1 MTLTKVFIFCIVFGL
16 ILTALVE
23 FIFKKRKSWLM
34 SFVQNFAG
42 VFYLFSGIVK
52 AADPLGL
59 AYKMDQYFAEFQ
71 DQFARMGMDGLSSLF
86 PWLASFSTGFA
97 VGMIVLELVVG
108 VALIIGF
115 SRFWTSL
122 TFFLTVVMFTI
133 LTGFT
138 HLTGYVP
145 GQDYVRMEKSGITKE
160 VLEDK
165 GKKMMADG
173 WTKTA
178 DIPMHFFKF
187 SKWVPFDSNNQK
199 VTDCGCFGDFLVLT
213 PKTSF
218 QKDLFLLIPAFLML
232 FGFKKM
238 HQIFTPGARW
248 GLVAVTT
255 LGFTVYCLSN
265 YVWDIPGVDF
275 RPFANG
281 VDINAKKAAEEK
293 AAEEAPVSYILTNK
307 ASGKVEKMPM
317 DTYISRYKDF
327 PKTDWDIAQK
337 RGEPTVKSTKIS
349 EFEVSD
355 LEGNNVTEDILQY
368 EGASFMV
375 VSYKLY
381 GDTEPE
387 TVMVNDTLLAM
398 DTINNEVVP
407 RLISVTPK
415 QVTRDKYIWDK
426 DQIQDYKAAIIPL
439 AMAGRADGVRTYAIT
454 AYASPEKVNSFL
466 QAVGADFPMYTADD
480 ILLKT
485 IIRSNPGV
493 LLIKDGK
500 ILHKWHHSKLPS
512 YSEIKSA
519 YLK

>member
-1 MTLTKVFIFCIVFGL
+1 M
-16 ILTALVE
+16 
-23 FIFKKRKSWLM
+23 
-34 SFVQNFAG
+34 
-42 VFYLFSGIVK
+42 
-52 AADPLGL
+52 
-59 AYKMDQYFAEFQ
+59 
-71 DQFARMGMDGLSSLF
+71 
-86 PWLASFSTGFA
+86 
-97 VGMIVLELVVG
+97 
-108 VALIIGF
+108 
-115 SRFWTSL
+115 
-122 TFFLTVVMFTI
+122 
-133 LTGFT
+133 
-138 HLTGYVP
+138 
-145 GQDYVRMEKSGITKE
+145 
-160 VLEDK
+160 
-165 GKKMMADG
+165 
-173 WTKTA
+173 
-178 DIPMHFFKF
+178 
-187 SKWVPFDSNNQK
+187 
-199 VTDCGCFGDFLVLT
+199 
-213 PKTSF
+213 
-218 QKDLFLLIPAFLML
+218 IPAFLML

-238 HQIFTPGARW
+238 HQIFTSGARW

-307 ASGKVEKMPM
+307 ANGMVEKMPM

-327 PKTDWDIAQK
+327 PKTDWDIEQK
-337 RGEPTVKSTKIS
+337 RGEPAVKSTKIS

-381 GDTEPE
+381 GDTEEE

-426 DQIQDYKAAIIPL
+426 DQVQDYKEAIIPL
-439 AMAGRADGVRTYAIT
+439 AMAGKADGVRTYAIT

-466 QAVGADFPMYTADD
+466 QAVGADFPIYTADD

-512 YSEIKSA
+512 YTEIKSA